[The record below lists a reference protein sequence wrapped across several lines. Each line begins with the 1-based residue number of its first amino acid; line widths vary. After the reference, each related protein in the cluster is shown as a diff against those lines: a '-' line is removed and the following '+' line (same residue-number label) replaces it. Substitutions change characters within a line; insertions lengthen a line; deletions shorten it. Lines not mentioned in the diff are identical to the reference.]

1 MLFDKNTILLG
12 VLSMLTA
19 FFICARSLFLA
30 GINPVLM
37 NIASVFFVMVVA
49 FIFYR
54 IYCEPTP
61 QRQLIQTVIFAA
73 AILAAFIYVNQVNA
87 KMDKGIGNRHYYDG
101 KFPK

>member
-37 NIASVFFVMVVA
+37 NITTIFFLIVVA

-61 QRQLIQTVIFAA
+61 QRQLVQSAIFAA
-73 AILAAFIYVNQVNA
+73 AILAAFIYLNQVNS
-87 KMDKGIGNRHYYDG
+87 KMENGPGNRHYYDG